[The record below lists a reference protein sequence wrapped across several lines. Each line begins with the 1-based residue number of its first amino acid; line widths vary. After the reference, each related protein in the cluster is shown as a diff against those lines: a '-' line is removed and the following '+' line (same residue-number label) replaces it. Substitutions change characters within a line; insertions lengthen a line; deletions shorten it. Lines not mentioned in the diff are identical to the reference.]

1 MKMKQNNELKD
12 AVNILIK
19 HLNNDSAYRYAWQAN
34 IAMAIKDSYDPK
46 DPDVH
51 YFANNAAIRFLQ
63 NLTMNT
69 DVSED
74 VHEPTE

>member
-19 HLNNDSAYRYAWQAN
+19 HLNNDSAYRYTWQAN
-34 IAMAIKDSYDPK
+34 IAMAIKDSYDAE

-74 VHEPTE
+74 VHDPTE